1 MPKNKGKGG
10 KNRRRGKNENDDV
23 KRELVQKED
32 GQAYAQVIKMLGNG
46 RLEAMCFDNQK
57 RLCHIRGKLRKKVW
71 INTTDIILIGLRDFQ
86 DEKADVILKYTA
98 DEARQLKSRGE
109 IPENVNIM
117 ETSQFGGDAGGDD
130 IFFDEQASDDDSE
143 DNAEE
148 QGDVAKGNL
157 NRRNN
162 VSTNYMEDIT
172 DSDEDGTEED
182 E

>member
-1 MPKNKGKGG
+1 
-10 KNRRRGKNENDDV
+10 
-23 KRELVQKED
+23 
-32 GQAYAQVIKMLGNG
+32 
-46 RLEAMCFDNQK
+46 
-57 RLCHIRGKLRKKVW
+57 
-71 INTTDIILIGLRDFQ
+71 
-86 DEKADVILKYTA
+86 
-98 DEARQLKSRGE
+98 
-109 IPENVNIM
+109 M

-172 DSDEDGTEED
+172 DSDEDGTVED